1 MISTNKFLLCFCLGL
16 FLTSFGNSLQVFASG
31 GQKLSDVNN
40 FAGRS
45 ESERFSF
52 IAEASG
58 EYQAEKD
65 RRQDD
70 KIEIT
75 PNFANKE
82 LAPNERIELNLSRD
96 LSAGEGRFAVFLN
109 ETDITALFTVE
120 SRALNYTPR
129 ILPLPVG
136 DGKLIVYLVQP
147 NDEWK
152 TLAEFSFKVK
162 PPTNGETTAQNTNT
176 NAEEKSENTDDW
188 KTEFT
193 PNLSLNGKGQ
203 NQNLTFPRESAPA
216 RNPFTDLAGQGSF
229 VFKVTRRGWTLS
241 NQFNFVGSSFQQEA
255 LRFGELGEKAPQID
269 LSSYLIELGKGR
281 FKVNFGHVSFGSN
294 RHLINSFSSRG
305 ITVTVPV
312 GKQNDFTF
320 AVANGT
326 SVVGFDNFIGI
337 TRRRHGVL
345 SATFA
350 REFFKERPNG
360 LRVEFSVIRGSLLPL
375 SNFNQGEINDA
386 EKSLGFGFKVIGSD
400 KKQRLR
406 YEVGFTRSK
415 FTNPSDPQLE
425 QGFNVTEIRPTTHN
439 ARYAEI
445 SFDFLQGLK
454 LWKEKQL
461 KLTGTFRHEEIEPLF
476 RSIGAS
482 TQADRRQNQFEVT
495 ANFGEINFVYGNLR
509 DNDNLNDIP
518 SILKTLNR
526 RKNLI
531 FAIPLNS
538 FFTPE
543 KPKKWLPVVSYSYDH
558 THQFGTFL
566 PAGGEFADASQ
577 VPDQQSFSQTFN
589 AQWQLSEKLS
599 IGYRY
604 NRAFQDNRQPGRELA
619 DFLSITN
626 ALTVSL
632 KPHAALD
639 LDFDVSQE
647 SQKSF
652 EQPRIDRTFRLGTRA
667 VWRTPFL
674 KNSNFSSG
682 FSITLAGDSN
692 NTNDSR
698 NAEFD
703 VQWAYQFSFGKEKFK
718 KMAAQFFI
726 RYANRYGDR
735 VDRQFFVNSFN
746 KAQTFNMGLT
756 FNFF

>member
-1 MISTNKFLLCFCLGL
+1 MKSKKRNITRKKIAFFSLIGLLTIGLMTNFPID
-16 FLTSFGNSLQVFASG
+16 AH
-31 GQKLSDVNN
+31 
-40 FAGRS
+40 R
-45 ESERFSF
+45 E
-52 IAEASG
+52 
-58 EYQAEKD
+58 
-65 RRQDD
+65 DD

-75 PNFANKE
+75 TNFAERE
-82 LAPNERIELNLSRD
+82 LAPNEKIELNLSRD

-109 ETDITALFTVE
+109 ETDITALFTLAPQ
-120 SRALNYTPR
+120 ALNYTPR

-136 DGKLIVYLVQP
+136 DGKLTVYLVQP

-152 TLAEFSFKVK
+152 TLAEFSLKVK
-162 PPTNGETTAQNTNT
+162 PLINDADAAENTQPNT
-176 NAEEKSENTDDW
+176 EEKSVSSETTDDW
-188 KTEFT
+188 KMEFT
-193 PNLSLNGKGQ
+193 PNLSLNAKGQ
-203 NQNLTFPRESAPA
+203 NQNLTFPRESAPE
-216 RNPFTDLAGQGSF
+216 RNPFTDVDGQGNIL
-229 VFKVTRRGWTLS
+229 FKISRRGWDLTNKLD
-241 NQFNFVGSSFQQEA
+241 FVGVSFRQNA
-255 LRFGELGEKAPQID
+255 LRFGELQERAPQID
-269 LSSYLIELGKGR
+269 LLSYLIEFGKGR
-281 FKVNFGHVSFGSN
+281 FKVNLGHVSFGSN

-305 ITVTVPV
+305 FTVTVPV

-320 AVANGT
+320 AAANGT
-326 SVVGFDNFIGI
+326 SIVGFDNFIGV
-337 TRRRHGVL
+337 TRRQHSVL

-360 LRVEFSVIRGSLLPL
+360 LRVEFSAIRGSLLPL

-386 EKSLGFGFKVIGSD
+386 EKSLGFGFKVIGSN
-400 KKQRLR
+400 KTQRLR
-406 YEVGFTRSK
+406 YEVGFTRSR
-415 FTNPSDPQLE
+415 FTNPSDPNLE
-425 QGFNVTEIRPTTHN
+425 QGFNVTAIRPTTRN

-445 SFDFLQGLK
+445 SFDFLQGIK

-461 KLTGTFRHEEIEPLF
+461 KVTGTFRHEEIEPLF
-476 RSIGAS
+476 RSIAAS

-509 DNDNLNDIP
+509 DNDNLNDLS

-526 RKNLI
+526 RNNLI

-543 KPKKWLPVVSYSYDH
+543 KPKKWLPVVSYSYDK
-558 THQFGTFL
+558 THQFGAFL
-566 PAGGEFADASQ
+566 PVNGEFADVSQ
-577 VPDQQSFSQTFN
+577 VPDQQSFSQAFN

-599 IGYRY
+599 VGYRY

-619 DFLSITN
+619 DFLSVAN
-626 ALTVSL
+626 ALTL
-632 KPHAALD
+632 NIKPHTALN
-639 LDFDVSQE
+639 LDFDLAQE
-647 SQKSF
+647 SQKNF

-682 FSITLAGDSN
+682 FSVTLAGDSN

-703 VQWAYQFSFGKEKFK
+703 AQWAYQFSFGKEKFK
-718 KMAAQFFI
+718 KTSAQFFI
-726 RYANRYGDR
+726 RYANRYGDTRDR
-735 VDRQFFVNSFN
+735 VLFVNNFN

-756 FNFF
+756 FSFF